1 MTAIDE
7 PRPTTTAHGT
17 ERPVP
22 QWASIT
28 AHAIPLL
35 LLPQCLWRL
44 PFAFGFEMGLDAD
57 GAMPSSLWVSV
68 PYVFGL
74 SLITEGL
81 ALLSFG
87 LVRGWGEIAPAWLPF
102 IGGKRIAPFAAIIP
116 ATLGGLG
123 ATAFWAPVLL
133 SWFGVGDAAGYSS
146 GGWQTLARLCIAP
159 GMLWG
164 PLVLVLTYA
173 YYTRRCRP
181 AKHRGYSGG
190 SAAA

>member
-1 MTAIDE
+1 MTAIDGLH
-7 PRPTTTAHGT
+7 PTTTAHHT

-22 QWASIT
+22 PWASIT

-81 ALLSFG
+81 ALLSLG
-87 LVRGWGEIAPAWLPF
+87 LVRGWGEVAPAWLPF

-116 ATLGGLG
+116 ASLGGLS
-123 ATAFWAPVLL
+123 ATVFWAPVLL
-133 SWFGVGDAAGYSS
+133 SWFGVGDAAGFSS
-146 GGWQTLARLCIAP
+146 GGWQILARLCIAP

-181 AKHRGYSGG
+181 AKQPGHRGG
-190 SAAA
+190 STAA